1 MFSRLK
7 LIAYLIAVPALV
19 AGTLVATTA
28 APAEAA
34 GNAGVQLLS
43 SSVAVGAKNSSGNR
57 RGKVKLGCSFRTK
70 DCVGSMR
77 FVPNLGT
84 AGGGYFS
91 SRVKPRST
99 TYATIYYSRYQPA
112 ITTVANRIRK
122 QIQFRQSKTTAA
134 DYTKWIYV
142 EPQIRV
148 QLAGTVTGPGF
159 AETARI
165 KNVQVVLHD
174 WNGRISRQVK
184 AVPVNQA
191 TGAYNFGSFALGT
204 NNASIVTRRLSISA
218 QVRDFTSGVW
228 QFHQWF
234 WRGSTSGGGAAAGG
248 TKYIEDSSGAKLT
261 KYNELGFKATFAFGK
276 IVGQVNNVSGAD
288 GGADI
293 RISAPPRTM
302 PKGSDLRALDIPYC
316 ANDFGATSTNS
327 LGQYE
332 QTFLPTA
339 GLSDKRYLIK
349 VSSHE
354 LPTGMRLWN
363 NAYGSCLNARAYAN
377 SNANLI
383 ALPVDTLTMP
393 TSNIASSKA
402 SIKGDLDFAGMTA
415 KPSDYRLTLR
425 EYLPYKKILDSPIV
439 GSTTAAPNGNYEFD
453 NVRPGRYWVE
463 SGRRTS
469 CSAWY
474 ASLYP
479 NNGLYL
485 QGADRG
491 VERWKTVAGKYA
503 EKSMSTRMG
512 YVARTP
518 PSGYQ
523 GWMYRGF
530 CEQRGAGAIIT
541 TSVSGAQAFGSGTH
555 PLVDA
560 TIRAGATVTGHIS
573 RIGGKS
579 NKEMLVS
586 IYSTKGTLV
595 MRTAYSGKSGN
606 FTVRG
611 LASGNYNIELNADSW
626 RGIGRTFTGL
636 HTIRVSAGHSYRVGT
651 LTAKF

>member
-1 MFSRLK
+1 MFSRHK
-7 LIAYLIAVPALV
+7 LITSLIAVPALV
-19 AGTLVATTA
+19 GGALVAVAA

-57 RGKVKLGCSFRTK
+57 RGKVKLGCSFKTK
-70 DCVGSMR
+70 DCVGTMR
-77 FVPNLGT
+77 FVPNSGT

-91 SRVKPRST
+91 YRVKPRST
-99 TYATIYYSRYQPA
+99 AYATIYYWRDQTA
-112 ITTVANRIRK
+112 ITTVAKRIRK
-122 QIQFRQSKTTAA
+122 QIQFKQREAA
-134 DYTKWIYV
+134 DYTKWMYV
-142 EPQIRV
+142 EPQVRV
-148 QLAGTVTGPGF
+148 RLSGTVTGPDL
-159 AETARI
+159 ANTAKF
-165 KNVQVVLHD
+165 KNVEVELHD
-174 WNGRISRQVK
+174 WNGRISREAK

-191 TGAYNFGSFALGT
+191 TGAYSFGTFTLGT
-204 NNASIVTRRLSISA
+204 NNASLVTRRLSISA
-218 QVRDFTSGVW
+218 QVKDFTSGVW

-234 WRGSTSGGGAAAGG
+234 WRGTGGGAAAGG

-261 KYNELGFKATFAFGK
+261 KYFESGFKANFAFGK
-276 IVGQVNNVSGAD
+276 IVGQVNNASGAD

-316 ANDFGATSTNS
+316 ANDFAATSTNS
-327 LGQYE
+327 SGQYE

-339 GLSDKRYLIK
+339 GLRDRRYLVK
-349 VSSHE
+349 VSSRE
-354 LPTGMRLWN
+354 KPTGMRLWN
-363 NAYGSCLNARAYAN
+363 NAYGSCLNTRAYAN

-393 TSNIASSKA
+393 VSNIVSSKA
-402 SIKGDLDFAGMTA
+402 VITGDLDFSGMTA
-415 KPSDYRLTLR
+415 QPSDYRLTLR

-439 GSTTAAPNGNYEFD
+439 ASVTAARNGNYQFG
-453 NVRPGRYWVE
+453 NVLPGRYWIE
-463 SGRRTS
+463 SGRRTG

-474 ASLYP
+474 PSLYP
-479 NNGLYL
+479 NNNLYL

-491 VERWKTVAGKYA
+491 AEQWKTVAGKFA
-503 EKSMSTRMG
+503 EKTMSTRMG
-512 YVARTP
+512 YVAKTP
-518 PSGYQ
+518 PSGYK
-523 GWMYRGF
+523 GWMYRGA
-530 CEQRGAGAIIT
+530 CVQRGTGAIMT
-541 TSVSGAQAFGSGTH
+541 TSVSGAQAFGSATH
-555 PLVDA
+555 PLMDA
-560 TIRAGATVTGHIS
+560 TIHAGATVSGHIS
-573 RIGGKS
+573 RIGGKT

-626 RGIGRTFTGL
+626 RGIGRTFTGR

-651 LTAKF
+651 LKAKF